1 MMLLVGV
8 STANAHI
15 FRTYAVT
22 VHWKAAGGK
31 ELRAQ
36 FYVEPGVMREVS
48 CAAPGAQIIEA
59 TPTDF

>member
-36 FYVEPGVMREVS
+36 FYVEPGVMREVG
-48 CAAPGAQIIEA
+48 CAVPGAQIIEA